1 MKKSITILVFNL
13 ITVLVFSQARDS
25 IKKPSTKNPDPFIN
39 TVEQTLSAFYAD
51 VANQSNYDSIINA
64 LNYEQG
70 DIPHFTDEEYCERLE
85 KLNEMSPF
93 QLDCTPAALSTIKFF
108 AEKRRSFARVVLGRS
123 ALYFQMFEEKL
134 AYYGLPI
141 ELKYLAVIESGL
153 RPQVKSR
160 AGALGLWQF
169 MYSSGLYF
177 GLKENS
183 YIDER
188 MDPELETDAACRY
201 LKKLYDI
208 YGDWNLALASYNAGP
223 GNVNKAIRRSGGKKT
238 YWEVR
243 PFLPT
248 ETQGYVPNFIAAAY
262 LLTYHAEH
270 NIVPMEAK
278 WNYAQLDTICLK
290 SGLHMS
296 TISKL
301 TGWELEEIQALNP
314 IYKTSYIPFTTPRQC
329 ISGPLLEI
337 GKLVS
342 LEAELYQME
351 KSTFSPAPVVVP
363 EVKEETISSKDSP
376 KPEKIITNAVK
387 PPPPVIVLID
397 HVVKRGEGL
406 GIIAAKYGV
415 TVSEIMTTNAMKSPS
430 LFAGQKLKIPQ
441 IVTTTG
447 EPISTEVV
455 APIKEKPVVT
465 PPPTPKPKV
474 KPKPVVPAKK
484 YYTVKSGETGTKISQ
499 KNNLTQQ
506 QLSKLNPGVNLDK
519 ITVGQ
524 RLRVK

>member
-1 MKKSITILVFNL
+1 MNRSITIILFNL
-13 ITVLVFSQARDS
+13 LSVFVFSQTRDS

-64 LNYEQG
+64 LNYESGQ
-70 DIPHFTDEEYCERLE
+70 IPHFTDNEYCERLE
-85 KLNEMSPF
+85 KMNAMSPF

-123 ALYFQMFEEKL
+123 ALYFEMFEEKL
-134 AYYGLPI
+134 AFYGLPL

-169 MYSSGLYF
+169 MYRSGLYY
-177 GLKENS
+177 GLQENS

-188 MDPELETDAACRY
+188 MDPDLATDAACRY
-201 LKKLYDI
+201 LKKLHDI

-243 PFLPT
+243 PFLPA

-290 SGLHMS
+290 SGIHMS
-296 TISKL
+296 TISNL
-301 TGWELEEIQALNP
+301 TGWELDEIQVLNP
-314 IYKTSYIPFTTPRQC
+314 IYKTSYIPLTTPRQC

-342 LEAELYQME
+342 LESELYQLE
-351 KSTFSPAPVVVP
+351 KTTFSPPPIIIPVVADDSLATKEKPLP
-363 EVKEETISSKDSP
+363 EA
-376 KPEKIITNAVK
+376 EKIITNK
-387 PPPPVIVLID
+387 PKPVPPVIVLVD

-406 GIIAAKYGV
+406 GIIAAKYAV
-415 TVSEIMTTNAMKSPS
+415 TVSEIMLTNNMKSTS

-441 IVTTTG
+441 VVSPSD
-447 EPISTEVV
+447 EPSGAEIV
-455 APIKEKPVVT
+455 APVKEKATV
-465 PPPTPKPKV
+465 PPTPKV

-484 YYTVKSGETGTKISQ
+484 YYNVKRGDTGTKISQ
-499 KNNLTQQ
+499 KHNLTQQ
-506 QLSKLNPGVNLDK
+506 QLSKLNPGVNLDR

-524 RLRVK
+524 QLRVK